1 MTDKANKKRDE
12 QRNKEDGMILKK
24 GISPNRIINEIDPMN
39 NNYDRRILFE
49 MTGLKLDEDDFNDED
64 SLEDENFSSGSD
76 EDVGEGRHR

>member
-39 NNYDRRILFE
+39 DNYDRRILFE
-49 MTGLKLDEDDFNDED
+49 MTGLKLDEDDFIDED

-76 EDVGEGRHR
+76 EDVGEGG